1 MRRTPIEID
10 EDTRESI
17 PMNGRNERPRSI
29 DHFSFVGSGSA
40 PTDGKER
47 TSEHHD
53 RALAGAFAA
62 RRKTSL

>member
-10 EDTRESI
+10 K
-17 PMNGRNERPRSI
+17 NEPPRSI
-29 DHFSFVGSGSA
+29 DQFSFVGSGSA
-40 PTDGKER
+40 PTDRKER

-62 RRKTSL
+62 RQKTSR